1 MMKKR
6 QTPEQLPADDELLR
20 RFVETFLR
28 DDLEV
33 PIEST
38 PTPLSGC
45 RELEARLPAPFPP
58 LYRQLILAYRY
69 PRVTVGDVCF
79 LANPPSPGL
88 TGLEAAMFRDE
99 LLSRV
104 LLRHGYLQF
113 GSGGGGLSYDPVCF
127 NAARRRG
134 DGDMEVVRLDHEQI
148 LCYERIRVQA
158 VLAPSFREFVVMA
171 AR

>member
-1 MMKKR
+1 MRRR
-6 QTPEQLPADDELLR
+6 QTPDQNPSDDQLLR
-20 RFVETFLR
+20 RFVERFLP
-28 DDLEV
+28 DDLEES
-33 PIEST
+33 IEST
-38 PTPLSGC
+38 PTPLPAC
-45 RELEARLPAPFPP
+45 RELETRLPARLPP

-69 PRVTVGDVCF
+69 PRATVGGVYL

-158 VLAPSFREFVVMA
+158 VLAPSFREFVEMA